1 MRTLFGFGVGPLKL
15 LEISMMRPRIAL
27 LALNVAVLVIAGCG
41 RTNSSSTIHSEESA
55 FDLAAMRSVIEARNQ
70 QFTNAHLVGSLDSA
84 AMVNIFTSDAR
95 ILPPNADPVIG
106 RPAIEAL
113 TALYMTMGITEFRE
127 ETTAFYGNDEMLV
140 DEGAYV
146 FVYDEGK
153 TERGKYVNIWRKE
166 GGEWKIYSNMWNT
179 NTPPAAAN

>member
-1 MRTLFGFGVGPLKL
+1 MT
-15 LEISMMRPRIAL
+15 RPQIVL
-27 LALNVAVLVIAGCG
+27 LALTLAVMAIIGCG
-41 RTNSSSTIHSEESA
+41 RTNGSSSTRSEAST
-55 FDLAAMRSVIEARNQ
+55 FDLAAMRSAIEARNQ
-70 QFTNAHLVGSLDSA
+70 QFTNAHVVGSLDSA

-127 ETTAFYGNDEMLV
+127 ETTAFYGNQEMLV
-140 DEGAYV
+140 DEGTYV
-146 FVYDEGK
+146 FVYDEGRT

-179 NTPPAAAN
+179 NAPAAAGT

>member
-1 MRTLFGFGVGPLKL
+1 MKRLQIVLLALPL
-15 LEISMMRPRIAL
+15 AL
-27 LALNVAVLVIAGCG
+27 LAIIGCG
-41 RTNSSSTIHSEESA
+41 RTDGSSSHRSEAPA
-55 FDLAAMRSVIEARNQ
+55 FDLATMRLEIEALNR

-95 ILPPNADPVIG
+95 ILPPDADPVIG

-127 ETTAFYGNDEMLV
+127 ETTTFYGNEEMLV
-140 DEGAYV
+140 DEGTYI
-146 FVYDEGK
+146 FVYDEGRL
-153 TERGKYVNIWRKE
+153 TERGKYLNIWRKE

-179 NTPPAAAN
+179 NAPPATGE

>member
-1 MRTLFGFGVGPLKL
+1 MT
-15 LEISMMRPRIAL
+15 RPRIAL
-27 LALNVAVLVIAGCG
+27 LALNLAALVIAGCG
-41 RTNSSSTIHSEESA
+41 RPNGSSTVHSEA
-55 FDLAAMRSVIEARNQ
+55 PPFDLAAMRSEIDTRNQ
-70 QFTNAHLVGSLDSA
+70 QFTSAHLVGSLDSA

-127 ETTAFYGNDEMLV
+127 ETTAFYGNHELLV
-140 DEGAYV
+140 DEGTYV
-146 FVYDEGK
+146 FVYGEGK

-166 GGEWKIYSNMWNT
+166 GAEWKIYSNMWNT
-179 NTPPAAAN
+179 NAPSAADN

>member
-1 MRTLFGFGVGPLKL
+1 
-15 LEISMMRPRIAL
+15 
-27 LALNVAVLVIAGCG
+27 
-41 RTNSSSTIHSEESA
+41 
-55 FDLAAMRSVIEARNQ
+55 
-70 QFTNAHLVGSLDSA
+70 
-84 AMVNIFTSDAR
+84 MVNIFTSDAR

-113 TALYMTMGITEFRE
+113 TALYMTMEIAEFRE
-127 ETTAFYGNDEMLV
+127 ETTAFYGNHEMLV

-146 FVYDEGK
+146 FVYDKGK

-179 NTPPAAAN
+179 NAPAAAPN